1 MVTAAPIAVSA
12 AAQKAGA
19 SLLGIVVLVVIAAWV
34 LLLAVLVIYAAVV
47 FTRRGQVQRQR
58 QALPRAP
65 ARPRSGRSPAGV
77 TALRDADPAFDEQ
90 LLLDAAQTATFLV
103 FAAMTTGDVAP
114 IGRLV
119 TSSFWQ
125 APFGRITQLAARDRR
140 RETARAATDPA
151 GSGHRSRSRW
161 NIPVD
166 YHPSVPELIAV
177 SLGREQRVRVRVS
190 FDQLAAIVRPG
201 AQDFAAGAAAVNI
214 GSALASAGRAVA
226 SRAVASAQASSA
238 QPSSVAWVASGGHYD
253 LTFSRPSG
261 GTTDPAAALADRTC
275 VTCGATYQSEL
286 AIACQHCQAPRLLPW
301 GDWRL
306 ADAQPVQ

>member
-19 SLLGIVVLVVIAAWV
+19 SLLGIVVLVVVAAWV

-125 APFGRITQLAARDRR
+125 TPFGRITQLAARDRR
-140 RETARAATDPA
+140 RETDRAATDPA
-151 GSGHRSRSRW
+151 GSGRRSRW

-177 SLGREQRVRVRVS
+177 SLGRAQRVRVRVS

-201 AQDFAAGAAAVNI
+201 AQDFAAGAAAMNI

-226 SRAVASAQASSA
+226 SAQASSE

>member
-1 MVTAAPIAVSA
+1 MVSPLSIAASA
-12 AAQKAGA
+12 AAQKAGT
-19 SLLGIVVLVVIAAWV
+19 SLLGIVVLVIIAAWV
-34 LLLAVLVIYAAVV
+34 LLLAVLLIYAAVV

-58 QALPRAP
+58 QASPRSPVRPRA
-65 ARPRSGRSPAGV
+65 GRLPAGV
-77 TALRDADPAFDEQ
+77 TSLRQADPAFDEQ

-125 APFGRITQLAARDRR
+125 TPFGRITQLAARDRR
-140 RETARAATDPA
+140 RENARAAADAA
-151 GSGHRSRSRW
+151 GPGRRSRSRW

-177 SLGREQRVRVRVS
+177 QLGREQRVLVRVS

-201 AQDFAAGAAAVNI
+201 AQDFAAGAAAPNL
-214 GSALASAGRAVA
+214 GSALVSA

-238 QPSSVAWVASGGHYD
+238 QPASVAWVASGGHYA

-261 GTTDPAAALADRTC
+261 RTTDPAAALADRTC

-286 AIACQHCQAPRLLPW
+286 AIACQHCQAPRPLPW

-306 ADAQPVQ
+306 ADAQPV